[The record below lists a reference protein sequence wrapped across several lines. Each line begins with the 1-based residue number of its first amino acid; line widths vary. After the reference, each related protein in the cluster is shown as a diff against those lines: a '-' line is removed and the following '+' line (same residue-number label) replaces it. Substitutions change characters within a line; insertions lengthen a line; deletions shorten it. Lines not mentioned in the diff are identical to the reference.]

1 MTSLAKTY
9 WQIFL
14 AQGICEGIGMGIMY
28 MPAVTGRFYPVL
40 SFLSEVFLEALNT
53 MKSGSGV
60 KKARSRI
67 HRLTGFLPV
76 VGTYFARKRTMG
88 KYVLILAFLSLVD
101 LLELEITM
109 LPTCILDMIFF

>member
-1 MTSLAKTY
+1 
-9 WQIFL
+9 
-14 AQGICEGIGMGIMY
+14 MGIMY